1 MTQKQYDAMYLAI
14 QSLSSKVAELK
25 NEVNKQSLLID
36 SLQKK
41 TIVISDMD
49 KQINTLSV
57 EVASLKDEVRA

>member
-14 QSLSSKVAELK
+14 QSLSSEVVKLK
-25 NEVNKQSLLID
+25 NEVHRQNLLID

-41 TIVISDMD
+41 TVVISDID

-57 EVASLKDEVRA
+57 EVASLKDEARA